1 MHKIWLIIKREY
13 LTRVRKR
20 TFIIGTLLF
29 PILYMALIFGTG
41 YIAEKT
47 RQNLHVAIIDSSGY
61 FTEAL
66 LAKQNVIDNTSTLTL
81 VKNDMPGK
89 EFNYDSAGFDAYLVI
104 PALDWQKGEN
114 SLHLKAKKSY
124 ISAHHMNYRG
134 NCEIVNSRLDFS
146 TGITELDIHNTKLTN
161 VDLPSE
167 LRIIDMAKITNKT
180 IVYRILDKQD
190 LT

>member
-89 EFNYDSAGFDAYLVI
+89 EFNYDSAGFDAERRNYPI
-104 PALDWQKGEN
+104 SFEKYM
-114 SLHLKAKKSY
+114 SLGFKPQISLEAGIQEIISFYRQSVGAAKTEKELSY
-124 ISAHHMNYRG
+124 A
-134 NCEIVNSRLDFS
+134 
-146 TGITELDIHNTKLTN
+146 
-161 VDLPSE
+161 
-167 LRIIDMAKITNKT
+167 A
-180 IVYRILDKQD
+180 
-190 LT
+190 